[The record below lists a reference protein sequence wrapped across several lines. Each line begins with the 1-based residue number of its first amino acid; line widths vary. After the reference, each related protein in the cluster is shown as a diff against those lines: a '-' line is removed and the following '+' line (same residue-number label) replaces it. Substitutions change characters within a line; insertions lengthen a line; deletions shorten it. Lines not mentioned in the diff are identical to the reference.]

1 MTVCEFG
8 QKPGWPWGFCGYDCP
23 PCTPAADSGHPAAVI
38 LVRAHGP
45 AHPLG
50 WGVYFLCFFSLLV
63 RELQWVSI
71 SALGDNFFFFS
82 LPPTNF
88 FPCRDVGHKDL
99 SRLSEWPVP
108 SFSRQTMGSF
118 SERSQVF
125 FVSSWWGLRKKIL
138 REGMTLSTFAAPRGS
153 HLCGNPHPSSI
164 V

>member
-71 SALGDNFFFFS
+71 SALGDNFFFFFS
-82 LPPTNF
+82 SSHQF
-88 FPCRDVGHKDL
+88 FPLQGRRTQGSEQTFRVAGTVFLQADHGKLFRKVPGLLCKLLVGFEEENSAGRYDPL
-99 SRLSEWPVP
+99 YICSP
-108 SFSRQTMGSF
+108 QG
-118 SERSQVF
+118 
-125 FVSSWWGLRKKIL
+125 
-138 REGMTLSTFAAPRGS
+138 FA
-153 HLCGNPHPSSI
+153 LMW
-164 V
+164 